1 MPSSAPL
8 VSGYDSDSDHSEND
22 AGPSSSSIAAPRSS
36 GPATSSSGTF
46 GLKLPPPSNTNTNMA
61 RPAAKRKADQ
71 RLQIKIDALDEE
83 EGKEATPQV
92 KRPTMDKAS
101 SSSSHGL
108 FGLLPAPSQ
117 KPTKPDVKT
126 NAATAAAAAADIAEG
141 VGAQEDE
148 QPNKRAKGN
157 NDFRAMLGL
166 APSAATKAKRPSPA
180 PSPLPSSSKEKLPEA
195 SLKSSQ
201 GKGTGSESAQQA
213 VRDRQGSGE
222 TTDFFSFCMCLTRS
236 RMVESGC

>member
-1 MPSSAPL
+1 MPSPAAL

-46 GLKLPPPSNTNTNMA
+46 GLKLPPPSNTNTA

-83 EGKEATPQV
+83 KGREATPQV

-117 KPTKPDVKT
+117 KPAKPDVK
-126 NAATAAAAAADIAEG
+126 AKAAAESAAADIADG

-148 QPNKRAKGN
+148 QPNKKAKGN

-180 PSPLPSSSKEKLPEA
+180 PSPSPTSSKDKLPA
-195 SLKSSQ
+195 PSLKSSQ
-201 GKGTGSESAQQA
+201 GKGTASESAQEA

-222 TTDFFSFCMCLTRS
+222 TTDFFSFGMYLTKS

>member
-157 NDFRAMLGL
+157 NDFMKAGT
-166 APSAATKAKRPSPA
+166 ATKLVLNMISTGVMIRLGKTYGNVVSSICRPVD
-180 PSPLPSSSKEKLPEA
+180 PEA
-195 SLKSSQ
+195 WV
-201 GKGTGSESAQQA
+201 TH
-213 VRDRQGSGE
+213 R
-222 TTDFFSFCMCLTRS
+222 
-236 RMVESGC
+236 